1 MGLVK
6 FLDNQYSFENRIIV
20 YDFKYSV
27 GGRVEMRLFEEILLS
42 WNQLGWRKYNGLFDH
57 WKWGKKKGLAISNFK
72 YPSH

>member
-57 WKWGKKKGLAISNFK
+57 GKWGKKKK
-72 YPSH
+72 V

>member
-57 WKWGKKKGLAISNFK
+57 GKWKKKKGLAISNFK

>member
-1 MGLVK
+1 MKLEIDLNKDFYSALDKWKHIVDLMK

-42 WNQLGWRKYNGLFDH
+42 
-57 WKWGKKKGLAISNFK
+57 
-72 YPSH
+72 

>member
-42 WNQLGWRKYNGLFDH
+42 
-57 WKWGKKKGLAISNFK
+57 
-72 YPSH
+72 